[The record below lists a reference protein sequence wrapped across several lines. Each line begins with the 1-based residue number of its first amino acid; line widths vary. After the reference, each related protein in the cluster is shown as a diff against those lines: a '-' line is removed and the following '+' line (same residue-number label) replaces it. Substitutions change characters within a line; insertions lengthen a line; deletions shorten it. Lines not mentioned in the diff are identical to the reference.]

1 MKTISL
7 SQARNNLVNLIDQT
21 KAEPIVIEDDEK
33 HSAVLISTE
42 QFEKFLDSQEEL
54 EDIAAIEEAM
64 RDSEPSIPWETAK
77 KDPWLGRSL
86 PTP

>member
-7 SQARNNLVNLIDQT
+7 SQARNNLVKLIDKA
-21 KAEPIVIEDDEK
+21 KAEPIVIESDGK

-42 QFEKFLDSQEEL
+42 QFEKFLDAQEEL

-64 RDSEPSIPWETAK
+64 RDSEPSIPWETVK
-77 KDPWLGRSL
+77 KDLGI
-86 PTP
+86 

>member
-7 SQARNNLVNLIDQT
+7 SQARNNLVKLID
-21 KAEPIVIEDDEK
+21 KAKVEPIVIKGDGK

-42 QFEKFLDSQEEL
+42 QFEKFLDAQEEL

-64 RDSEPSIPWETAK
+64 RDTDPSIPWETVK
-77 KDPWLGRSL
+77 KELGIE
-86 PTP
+86 